1 MTGGHLKDLKAE
13 GQGIFEMNYLVQ
25 LVWLQRGGTQL
36 IIQMGIMAHT
46 KLIGQP
52 DLREKFKPFTP
63 NTLAHHGQTN
73 AFSAY
78 GRDLGEGHRPKRL
91 WTHSFRSKMS
101 KLLLIKNFK

>member
-73 AFSAY
+73 AFQPMAVTLVKVT
-78 GRDLGEGHRPKRL
+78 GRSVFEPILLGQKCP
-91 WTHSFRSKMS
+91 SCS
-101 KLLLIKNFK
+101 